1 MRHSSSKPDC
11 HAQVSV
17 SALDLSTCLG
27 ATASLHYR
35 CIAHI
40 RSTAQTL
47 FVVPLNWNRPLPVH
61 FVATVF
67 DLAFLVQHHVG
78 HCGDLGCR
86 RRGRRHLRSFP
97 ASTRSSGRGA
107 VVGLEV
113 HPLLATTGGAASSS
127 VVLSPRCRV
136 GERLPSG
143 GVHLTFAPLS
153 SCSVEGTSRLEKSV
167 WLQFFFSFLFCFLCA
182 SFSGCFRVR
191 GGGLAVWCWYW
202 GEKLSLEFLTCELCL
217 RPHAA
222 GAVSLFISY
231 TGSSFDSFNDAVSNH
246 LSVPRSAWA

>member
-17 SALDLSTCLG
+17 TAPRFALDLSTCLG

-47 FVVPLNWNRPLPVH
+47 FIVPLNSVLRPLPVH

-67 DLAFLVQHHVG
+67 DLAFIVQHHVG
-78 HCGDLGCR
+78 HCGDLGRR

-97 ASTRSSGRGA
+97 ASARSSGRGA

-113 HPLLATTGGAASSS
+113 YPLLATTGGAASSS
-127 VVLSPRCRV
+127 VLLSPRCRV

-167 WLQFFFSFLFCFLCA
+167 WLQFFFLFFFVSCVLVFLVVF
-182 SFSGCFRVR
+182 
-191 GGGLAVWCWYW
+191 
-202 GEKLSLEFLTCELCL
+202 E
-217 RPHAA
+217 
-222 GAVSLFISY
+222 
-231 TGSSFDSFNDAVSNH
+231 
-246 LSVPRSAWA
+246 